1 MLVLFPELNL
11 YLRYMPN
18 VLLPLELGNCLDL
31 AIRMPWIQTEL
42 LLLSLAAAP
51 GFPNGPFLLGS
62 RDVTH
67 SRANFLLM
75 PLAFLDVPANLCY
88 VLEVISCLDHFLS
101 LLP

>member
-1 MLVLFPELNL
+1 MLVLF
-11 YLRYMPN
+11 LRYIPN
-18 VLLPLELGNCLDL
+18 ILVLLELGNCLDL
-31 AIRMPWIQTEL
+31 AIHMPWIPTEL

-51 GFPNGPFLLGS
+51 GFPNGLFLLGS
-62 RDVTH
+62 WDVTH
-67 SRANFLLM
+67 SRVNLLLM